1 MKSLV
6 LSVAGLGLLVAGL
19 SGCQQN
25 VGNSRD
31 ASLDQSKLCQVDTWK
46 PVTVAN
52 SCDAGQ
58 KVVFRPSESAA
69 DDAPV
74 LFAAANCD
82 MRYSVAVTPVGATC
96 IYKPIRSAGKLGA
109 PAAPAEDNGSSS

>member
-6 LSVAGLGLLVAGL
+6 LSAAGLGLVIAGL

-25 VGNSRD
+25 ASRSD
-31 ASLDQSKLCQVDTWK
+31 ASLDQAKLCQVDTWK

-52 SCDAGQ
+52 SCEPGQ
-58 KVVFRPSESAA
+58 KVVFRPSKSAA

-82 MRYSVAVTPVGATC
+82 MRYAVAVTPVGATC

-109 PAAPAEDNGSSS
+109 PAADNGSSS